1 MHTSLQRSSCTLSK
15 AQDELHLFP
24 EEFIMNHPASTPTHI
39 VILGGG
45 FGGLYAAM
53 ELEKRLAGRKDI
65 EITLVNREN
74 FFLFTPMLHEVA
86 AGDLDLATIVNPVRK
101 LLRRVHFF
109 CGEAHSIDLRRR
121 VVTVSHGAEEHG
133 HTLPFD
139 HLVIGLGSV
148 PNFHG
153 LPGLAENALTM
164 RSLGDAIDL
173 RNRALACLEEA
184 DFECCAAQR
193 ERLLTFVIAGGGF
206 AGIETAASL
215 NDFLHEAVEF
225 YANLKPEMI
234 RVVVVHSGKV
244 ILPELREK
252 LGGYAQRKL
261 RERNIDVRTEV
272 RVVRY
277 DNCKVHFSDG
287 TAVHSNTLVW
297 TAGTSPN
304 PLLEQLPCVRE
315 RGRVLVNEFL
325 QVPEWSGVWAQGDC
339 AYVLDQRTGKPHPPT
354 AQHALRQGRTLA
366 RNIVAAIDGAK
377 MRPFSFRTLGQ
388 LASLGRCCGVA
399 NILGVNFSGFI
410 AWWLW
415 RTIYLAKLPGLEKKV
430 RVALQWTLDLFFS
443 KDLVQFK
450 TTKGIAISAQREAA
464 MVAA

>member
-1 MHTSLQRSSCTLSK
+1 
-15 AQDELHLFP
+15 
-24 EEFIMNHPASTPTHI
+24 MNYVPSHPTRI

-45 FGGLYAAM
+45 FGGLYAAI
-53 ELEKRLAGRKDI
+53 ELEKRLAGRDDV
-65 EITLVNREN
+65 EITLINREN

-101 LLRRVHFF
+101 LLRRTQFF
-109 CGEAHSIDLRRR
+109 CGEVHSIDLRRHML
-121 VVTVSHGAEEHG
+121 TVSHGAEAHM
-133 HTLPFD
+133 HTLGFD

-153 LPGLAENALTM
+153 LPGLEENALAMKT
-164 RSLGDAIDL
+164 LGDAIDL

-184 DFECCAAQR
+184 DFECCASQR
-193 ERLLTFVIAGGGF
+193 ERLLTFVVAGGGF

-215 NDFLHEAVEF
+215 NDFLHEAIEF
-225 YANLKPEMI
+225 YRNLKPEMI
-234 RVVVVHSGKV
+234 RVVVAHSGKV

-252 LGGYAQRKL
+252 LGLYAQRRLQEK
-261 RERNIDVRTEV
+261 NIDVRTEV
-272 RVVRY
+272 RLVKYENGVA
-277 DNCKVHFSDG
+277 HFSDG
-287 TAVHSNTLVW
+287 SAVQSNTIVW

-315 RGRVLVNEFL
+315 RGRVAVNEFL
-325 QVPEWSGVWAQGDC
+325 QVPEFPGVWALGDC
-339 AYVLDQRTGKPHPPT
+339 AFVLDQHTGKPHPPT

-366 RNIVAAIDGAK
+366 RNIVAAIDGK
-377 MRPFSFRTLGQ
+377 PMRAFSFRTLGQ
-388 LASLGRCCGVA
+388 LASLGRRCGVA

-415 RTIYLAKLPGLEKKV
+415 RTIYLAKLPGLEKKI
-430 RVALQWTLDLFFS
+430 RVALDWTLDLFFS

-450 TTKGIAISAQREAA
+450 NSRAVTVSNQQQAV
-464 MVAA
+464 VAAA